1 MSPPVKGPGTQKPR
15 ISLRVALIGLVALTN
30 LAVFAAGLLWTRS
43 AERGLDEQRGQAHV
57 ELLGTLVGSLI
68 DARGNL
74 RSAGLLRWEHW
85 DEWFRDVQI
94 AHFPDL
100 AQVPPVLSTSQA
112 SRPALG
118 LQINPLGA
126 ARRDGGFDGAGVL
139 LAMRQAAETREQVAV
154 YGGVAMPVVLPDG
167 SAWGGCWM
175 QTLPS
180 DAAGGFQRQLLPWF
194 IASTLLLTLSTFAL
208 IRGLILNPVQ
218 RLAAAARRIGRGEL
232 GARVGHVTRRDEI
245 GELMRSF
252 DAMADD
258 VQGFSDR
265 LAREVDEATRAAR
278 AAEAAAMTQRRLAAT
293 GELAAGVAHEINNP
307 LSGLMN
313 AAQALGREDLSTD
326 KREEYLELVGSGLE
340 RIRGTVGRLLR
351 LAPRNT
357 DTTLVQLEGPLGDAL
372 GLVRHR
378 AEDLGVAVRL
388 CVPPQAVQDALMPEA
403 LALLEALP
411 PIQGQANE
419 LGQAFLN
426 LLVNALDALEEEGP
440 GDLDSAKGLIEVHV
454 LRDNR
459 DLRIAVVDNG
469 PGIDEALVGRIG
481 DAFFTTKDTGRGTGL
496 GLAMVQGMAAA
507 HGGRLEI
514 TSARGERFSA
524 TLVLPLAGPA
534 SNLPPAGQG
543 A

>member
-1 MSPPVKGPGTQKPR
+1 
-15 ISLRVALIGLVALTN
+15 
-30 LAVFAAGLLWTRS
+30 
-43 AERGLDEQRGQAHV
+43 
-57 ELLGTLVGSLI
+57 
-68 DARGNL
+68 
-74 RSAGLLRWEHW
+74 
-85 DEWFRDVQI
+85 
-94 AHFPDL
+94 
-100 AQVPPVLSTSQA
+100 
-112 SRPALG
+112 
-118 LQINPLGA
+118 
-126 ARRDGGFDGAGVL
+126 
-139 LAMRQAAETREQVAV
+139 
-154 YGGVAMPVVLPDG
+154 
-167 SAWGGCWM
+167 M

-218 RLAAAARRIGRGEL
+218 RLAVAARRIGRGEL
-232 GARVGHVTRRDEI
+232 GARVGQVTRRDEI

-313 AAQALGREDLSTD
+313 AAQALSREDLSTD

-454 LRDNR
+454 IRDDR
-459 DLRIAVVDNG
+459 DLRIAIVDNG

-514 TSARGERFSA
+514 TSASGEGFSA
-524 TLVLPLAGPA
+524 TLVLPLGGPA

>member
-1 MSPPVKGPGTQKPR
+1 M
-15 ISLRVALIGLVALTN
+15 VALANV
-30 LAVFAAGLLWTRS
+30 AVFTAGLLWTRR
-43 AERGLDEQRGQAHV
+43 AERSLDDQRGQAHA
-57 ELLGTLVGSLI
+57 ELLGVLVGTLI
-68 DARGNL
+68 DGRGNL

-85 DEWFRDVQI
+85 DEWFQDVQI

-100 AQVPPVLSTSQA
+100 TESSSEGDDLAGA
-112 SRPALG
+112 ARPSLG
-118 LQINPLGA
+118 LEISPLGA
-126 ARRDGGFDGAGVL
+126 AQRDGTFDGAGVL
-139 LAMRQAAETREQVAV
+139 MAMRQAAEFRVQVEV
-154 YGGVAMPVVLPDG
+154 GGGVALPVLLPDG

-208 IRGLILNPVQ
+208 IRGFILNPVQ
-218 RLAAAARRIGRGEL
+218 RLAVAARRIGRGEL
-232 GARVGHVTRRDEI
+232 EARVGQVSRRDEI

-258 VQGFSDR
+258 VQGFNKR
-265 LAREVDEATRAAR
+265 LAREVDEATSAAR

-313 AAQALGREDLSTD
+313 ATQALGREDLPPA
-326 KREEYLELVGSGLE
+326 KRREYLDLVASGLD

-351 LAPRNT
+351 LAPRET
-357 DTTLVQLEGPLGDAL
+357 ATALVHLRGPLGDAL

-378 AEDLGVAVRL
+378 AEDLGVEVRL
-388 CVPPQAVQDALMPEA
+388 AVSHGAQQGADQDALQPEA
-403 LALLEALP
+403 LEALNGVP
-411 PIQGQANE
+411 ALQGQANE

-426 LLVNALDALEEEGP
+426 LLVNALDALETEP
-440 GDLDSAKGLIEVHV
+440 AGDGLIQVQV
-454 LRDNR
+454 GNGDGGT
-459 DLRIAVVDNG
+459 LRIAIIDNG
-469 PGIDEALVGRIG
+469 PGVDAELVGRIG
-481 DAFFTTKDTGRGTGL
+481 DAFFSTKETGRGTGL

-514 TSARGERFSA
+514 TSAKGEGFHA
-524 TLVLPLAGPA
+524 TLVLPVAVDDPT
-534 SNLPPAGQG
+534 LPPPREGV
-543 A
+543 